1 MEDVAGRVLIDH
13 ALEAAKN
20 AHAPYSK
27 FGVGA
32 ALLLEDGTIIPGTN
46 FENASYGL
54 SLCAETVA
62 LAAAN
67 AAGRLRDV
75 VAIGIVGGAIGKSGL
90 EGDAPIYPCGRCR
103 QVLNEFARGI
113 PSAVTANSSTR
124 PSALTD
130 QELKERMSGQVYSMD
145 DDGDT
150 INEPEID
157 NFAEGLEEDD
167 SKENP

>member
-1 MEDVAGRVLIDH
+1 MEDVAGRVLIEH

-32 ALLLEDGTIIPGTN
+32 ALLLTDGTIIPGTN

-67 AAGRLRDV
+67 VAGRLRDV
-75 VAIGIVGGAIGKSGL
+75 VAVGIIGGTITPKGL
-90 EGDAPIYPCGRCR
+90 AGDAPIYPCGRCR
-103 QVLNEFARGI
+103 QVLNEAAQLGDRDLIVYCASADGEVIRRHLLSSLLPHAFGPGDLGI
-113 PSAVTANSSTR
+113 
-124 PSALTD
+124 
-130 QELKERMSGQVYSMD
+130 G
-145 DDGDT
+145 
-150 INEPEID
+150 
-157 NFAEGLEEDD
+157 
-167 SKENP
+167 